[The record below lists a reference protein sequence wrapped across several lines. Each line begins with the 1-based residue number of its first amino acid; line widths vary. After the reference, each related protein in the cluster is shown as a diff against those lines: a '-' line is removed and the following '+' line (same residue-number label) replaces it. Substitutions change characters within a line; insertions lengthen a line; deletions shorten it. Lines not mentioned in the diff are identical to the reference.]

1 MDYDDYVNNSDDDY
15 SDEHDDGED
24 DEIYELVVAGC
35 HAAVTYYT
43 KYIDKQPCRNS
54 EQTGS
59 MWLLR
64 CLTGNESLCRENFR
78 MKPHVFSQL
87 CNVLQHTYGLQH
99 TKRIRLEESVGIC
112 LMILGHG
119 HCNRVVQERFQHSGE
134 TIHRHFHKVLKCLNI
149 MSMDVLKPSDPTFSA
164 VPTHIQNSQ
173 LYWPHF
179 KCLFH
184 PLCNIFK
191 FELDPFYI

>member
-64 CLTGNESLCRENFR
+64 CLTGNKSLCRENFR
-78 MKPHVFSQL
+78 MKPHVFS
-87 CNVLQHTYGLQH
+87 
-99 TKRIRLEESVGIC
+99 
-112 LMILGHG
+112 
-119 HCNRVVQERFQHSGE
+119 
-134 TIHRHFHKVLKCLNI
+134 
-149 MSMDVLKPSDPTFSA
+149 
-164 VPTHIQNSQ
+164 
-173 LYWPHF
+173 
-179 KCLFH
+179 
-184 PLCNIFK
+184 
-191 FELDPFYI
+191 